1 MEVFLVTF
9 LVLSS
14 KLEDAI
20 GPSGAELCYET
31 ATNVPVSL
39 KKKKKKKNKNDLS
52 STVEGSLKYQTRNSK
67 SC

>member
-39 KKKKKKKNKNDLS
+39 KKKQKKKH
-52 STVEGSLKYQTRNSK
+52 Q
-67 SC
+67 